1 MKEWMVGG
9 WFQKKGWNPWPHGL
23 LGNPPLSP
31 ELCAL
36 VARWNVLSA
45 GGRTLSFK
53 RGLRKTHCPANQH
66 LNWSVFT
73 LTFTI
78 AATDTSPTLDCVKC
92 EIVHL
97 YNIYKACLPFSV
109 CTCAPPLLT
118 QLCQRCSSCNGSCVR
133 VYLSRDG
140 FTPLFLQFYSLSTNL
155 PALNEQEIKL

>member
-1 MKEWMVGG
+1 MKEWMVEG

-78 AATDTSPTLDCVKC
+78 TATDTSPTLDCVNVRLSICTASIKHVWRLVFVLAHPSFLRNYVNSVLRTTSRVC
-92 EIVHL
+92 AHL
-97 YNIYKACLPFSV
+97 PVSRWVYPTILAVLFPF
-109 CTCAPPLLT
+109 
-118 QLCQRCSSCNGSCVR
+118 N
-133 VYLSRDG
+133 
-140 FTPLFLQFYSLSTNL
+140 
-155 PALNEQEIKL
+155 

>member
-97 YNIYKACLPFSV
+97 YSICKACLAFSV
-109 CTCAPPLLT
+109 CTCTPQLLT
-118 QLCQRCSSCNGSCVR
+118 QLCQQCSLHNESCVC
-133 VYLSRDG
+133 VYLSQDG

-155 PALNEQEIKL
+155 PTLNEQEIKL